1 MRPASTRQPLTL
13 GLDSAEQLRGGTT
26 LRVYSIKFDEADW
39 ELTILE
45 MPDGKSDQYL
55 IFSDE

>member
-13 GLDSAEQLRGGTT
+13 GLDSVEQLRAGITA
-26 LRVYSIKFDEADW
+26 RVHLIKFDKADL
-39 ELTILE
+39 ELTTFE
-45 MPDGKSDQYL
+45 MPDGKLDQYL

>member
-13 GLDSAEQLRGGTT
+13 CLGSAEQLRSGIT
-26 LRVYSIKFDEADW
+26 VPIHSIKFDKADL
-39 ELTILE
+39 ELTTLE
-45 MPDGKSDQYL
+45 MPDGKLDQYL